1 VKLILFLV
9 LGILTAAYILF
20 WIASVRRT
28 RRQDAERLQ
37 PASAVVPDVWQI
49 LTGFVTNF
57 LDALGVGSFA
67 TTASIYKLRG
77 MVPDELL
84 PGTLNVG
91 HALPTITQAFIYIS
105 LIEVDSIT
113 LATLIAAAVAGSWI
127 GAPVVARWPRRTIQI
142 GLGSVLIAAACL
154 MMISQLD
161 MLPIGGDSLA
171 LKGVLLAT
179 GIFGSF
185 WMGAL
190 MTLGLGFYAPCMIM
204 ISLLGMNPKAAYP
217 IMMGACAFLM
227 PIASMQFVRRERYSL
242 RPALGLTLGGIPGV
256 LLAAFIVRELPLGAV
271 RWLVVVVVV
280 YTATML
286 LRSAIR
292 ERRRSAAEAAID

>member
-1 VKLILFLV
+1 MKLILFLV

-67 TTASIYKLRG
+67 TTASIYTLRG
-77 MVPDELL
+77 MVPDEML

-91 HALPTITQAFIYIS
+91 HALPVIAQAFIYIS
-105 LIEVDSIT
+105 LIEVDPIT
-113 LATLIAAAVAGSWI
+113 LATLIAAAVVGAWI

-142 GLGSVLIAAACL
+142 GLGSVLIVFACL
-154 MMISQLD
+154 MMMSQLD
-161 MLPIGGDSLA
+161 LLPIGGDSLA
-171 LKGVLLAT
+171 LKGALLAT

-185 WMGAL
+185 WLGAL
-190 MTLGLGFYAPCMIM
+190 MTLGLGFYAPCMIL
-204 ISLLGMNPKAAYP
+204 ISMLGMNPKAAFP

-227 PIASMQFVRRERYSL
+227 PVASMQFVRRERYSL

-256 LLAAFIVRELPLGAV
+256 LLAAYIVRSLPLGAV
-271 RWLVVVVVV
+271 RWLVVVVVL
-280 YTATML
+280 YTATTL
-286 LRSAIR
+286 LQSAIR
-292 ERRRSAAEAAID
+292 ERRRAASEAAVD

>member
-1 VKLILFLV
+1 
-9 LGILTAAYILF
+9 
-20 WIASVRRT
+20 
-28 RRQDAERLQ
+28 LQ

-77 MVPDELL
+77 MVPDEML

-91 HALPTITQAFIYIS
+91 HALPVIAQAFIYIS
-105 LIEVDSIT
+105 LIEVDPIT
-113 LATLIAAAVAGSWI
+113 LATLIAAAVVGAWI

-142 GLGSVLIAAACL
+142 GLGSVLIVFACL
-154 MMISQLD
+154 MMMSQLD
-161 MLPIGGDSLA
+161 LLPIGGDSLA
-171 LKGVLLAT
+171 LKGALLAT

-185 WMGAL
+185 WLGAL
-190 MTLGLGFYAPCMIM
+190 MTLGLGFYAPCMIL
-204 ISLLGMNPKAAYP
+204 ISMLGMNPKAAFP

-227 PIASMQFVRRERYSL
+227 PVASMQFVRRERYSL

-256 LLAAFIVRELPLGAV
+256 LLAAYIVRSLPLGAV
-271 RWLVVVVVV
+271 RWLVVVVVL
-280 YTATML
+280 YTATTL
-286 LRSAIR
+286 LQSAIR
-292 ERRRSAAEAAID
+292 ERRRAASEAAVD

>member
-1 VKLILFLV
+1 V

-77 MVPDELL
+77 MVPDEML

-91 HALPTITQAFIYIS
+91 HALPVIAQAFIYIS
-105 LIEVDSIT
+105 LIEVDPIT
-113 LATLIAAAVAGSWI
+113 LATLIAAAVVGAWI

-142 GLGSVLIAAACL
+142 GLGSVLIVFACL
-154 MMISQLD
+154 MMMSQLD
-161 MLPIGGDSLA
+161 LLPIGGDSLA
-171 LKGVLLAT
+171 LKGALLAT

-185 WMGAL
+185 WLGAL
-190 MTLGLGFYAPCMIM
+190 MTLGLGFYAPCMIL
-204 ISLLGMNPKAAYP
+204 ISMLGMNPKAAFP

-227 PIASMQFVRRERYSL
+227 PVASMQFVRRERYSL

-256 LLAAFIVRELPLGAV
+256 LLAAYIVRSLPLGAV
-271 RWLVVVVVV
+271 RWLVVVVVL
-280 YTATML
+280 YTATTL
-286 LRSAIR
+286 LQSAIR
-292 ERRRSAAEAAID
+292 ERRRAASEAAVD

>member
-1 VKLILFLV
+1 MKLILFLV

-77 MVPDELL
+77 MVPDEML

-91 HALPTITQAFIYIS
+91 HALPVIAQAFIYIS
-105 LIEVDSIT
+105 LIEVDPIT
-113 LATLIAAAVAGSWI
+113 LATLIAAAVVGAWI

-142 GLGSVLIAAACL
+142 GLGSVLIVFACL
-154 MMISQLD
+154 MMMSQLD
-161 MLPIGGDSLA
+161 LLPIGGDSLA
-171 LKGVLLAT
+171 LKGALLAT

-185 WMGAL
+185 WLGAL
-190 MTLGLGFYAPCMIM
+190 MTLGLGFYAPCMIL
-204 ISLLGMNPKAAYP
+204 ISMLGMNPKAAFP

-227 PIASMQFVRRERYSL
+227 PVASMQFVRRERYSL

-256 LLAAFIVRELPLGAV
+256 LLAAYIVRSLPLGAV
-271 RWLVVVVVV
+271 RWLVVVVVL
-280 YTATML
+280 YTATTL
-286 LRSAIR
+286 LQSAIR
-292 ERRRSAAEAAID
+292 ERRRAASEAAVD